1 MRGAC
6 RGDAAVRGTGPSDAG
21 TAGTQTCYR
30 LGMLR
35 ITPHLTIDDSAI
47 EFDFVT
53 ASGPG
58 GQNVNKVASAAQLR
72 FDAAHCAALSRP
84 QYERLVR
91 LAGRRMT
98 RDGVIVIQA
107 QRFRSQE
114 QNRRDALDRLVAL
127 LAAAAIA
134 PKARRKT
141 RPTLAAKERRLTAKR
156 HQSERKRTRRVD
168 ED

>member
-1 MRGAC
+1 
-6 RGDAAVRGTGPSDAG
+6 
-21 TAGTQTCYR
+21 
-30 LGMLR
+30 MLR
-35 ITPHLTIDDSAI
+35 VTPHLAIDEDEI
-47 EFDFVT
+47 VFEFVT

-72 FDAAHCAALSRP
+72 FDAARSAALSPALRA
-84 QYERLVR
+84 RLAK

-98 RDGVIVIQA
+98 KDGVIVIQA

-127 LAAAAIA
+127 LASAAVV
-134 PKARRKT
+134 PKARRRT

-156 HQSERKRTRRVD
+156 HRGERKRTRRPS

>member
-1 MRGAC
+1 
-6 RGDAAVRGTGPSDAG
+6 
-21 TAGTQTCYR
+21 
-30 LGMLR
+30 MLR
-35 ITPHLTIDDSAI
+35 ITPYLTIDDSAI

-72 FDAAHCAALSRP
+72 FDSAGCVALSHAMR
-84 QYERLVR
+84 ERLAR

-98 RDGVIVIQA
+98 KDGIIVIQA

-114 QNRRDALDRLVAL
+114 QNRRDALERLVAL
-127 LAAAAIA
+127 LASAAVT

-141 RPTLAAKERRLTAKR
+141 RPTRAAKERRLSEKR
-156 HQSERKRTRRVD
+156 RQSERKRTRQAD
-168 ED
+168 DD

>member
-1 MRGAC
+1 
-6 RGDAAVRGTGPSDAG
+6 
-21 TAGTQTCYR
+21 
-30 LGMLR
+30 MLR
-35 ITPHLTIDDSAI
+35 ITPELAIDESEI
-47 EFDFVT
+47 EFEFVT

-72 FDAAHCAALSRP
+72 FDAAHCAALGP
-84 QYERLVR
+84 ALLGRLAR

-98 RDGVIVIQA
+98 KEGVIVIQA

-127 LAAAAIA
+127 LAGAAIV

-141 RPTLAAKERRLTAKR
+141 RPTHAAKERRLTAKR
-156 HQSERKRTRRVD
+156 HRSERKRTRRPG

>member
-1 MRGAC
+1 
-6 RGDAAVRGTGPSDAG
+6 
-21 TAGTQTCYR
+21 
-30 LGMLR
+30 MLR
-35 ITPHLTIDDSAI
+35 ITPSLAIDDSAI
-47 EFDFVT
+47 TFEFVT

-72 FDAAHCAALSRP
+72 FDAANCATLSPALLA
-84 QYERLVR
+84 RLAR

-98 RDGVIVIQA
+98 KEGVIVIQA

-127 LAAAAIA
+127 LASAAIV

-141 RPTLAAKERRLTAKR
+141 RPTRAAKERRLTAKR
-156 HQSERKRTRRVD
+156 HQSERKRTRRPAD
-168 ED
+168 D

>member
-1 MRGAC
+1 
-6 RGDAAVRGTGPSDAG
+6 
-21 TAGTQTCYR
+21 
-30 LGMLR
+30 MLR
-35 ITPHLTIDDSAI
+35 ITPGLAIDDSAI
-47 EFDFVT
+47 TFEFVT

-72 FDAAHCAALSRP
+72 FDAANCATLSPALLA
-84 QYERLVR
+84 RLAR

-98 RDGVIVIQA
+98 KEGVIVIQA

-127 LAAAAIA
+127 LAAAAIV
-134 PKARRKT
+134 PTARRKT
-141 RPTLAAKERRLTAKR
+141 RPTRAAKERRLTAKR
-156 HQSERKRTRRVD
+156 HQSERKRTRRPA

>member
-1 MRGAC
+1 
-6 RGDAAVRGTGPSDAG
+6 
-21 TAGTQTCYR
+21 
-30 LGMLR
+30 MLR
-35 ITPHLTIDDSAI
+35 VTPHLSIDEDEI
-47 EFDFVT
+47 VFDFVT

-72 FDAAHCAALSRP
+72 FDASRSPALNPALRA
-84 QYERLVR
+84 RLAK

-98 RDGVIVIQA
+98 KDGVIVIQA

-127 LAAAAIA
+127 LASAAVV
-134 PKARRKT
+134 PKARRRT

-156 HQSERKRTRRVD
+156 HRSERKRTRRPS

>member
-1 MRGAC
+1 
-6 RGDAAVRGTGPSDAG
+6 
-21 TAGTQTCYR
+21 
-30 LGMLR
+30 MLR
-35 ITPHLTIDDSAI
+35 ITPSLSIDESEI
-47 EFDFVT
+47 TFEFVT

-72 FDAAHCAALSRP
+72 FDAVHCAALSP
-84 QYERLVR
+84 ALLSRLAT

-98 RDGVIVIQA
+98 KDGVIVIQA

-114 QNRRDALDRLVAL
+114 QNRRDALDRLIAL
-127 LAAAAIA
+127 IASAAVA

-141 RPTLAAKERRLTAKR
+141 RPTQAAKERRLTAKR
-156 HQSERKRTRRVD
+156 HRSERKRTRRPG

>member
-1 MRGAC
+1 
-6 RGDAAVRGTGPSDAG
+6 
-21 TAGTQTCYR
+21 
-30 LGMLR
+30 MLR
-35 ITPHLTIDDSAI
+35 ITPYLSIDEDEISF
-47 EFDFVT
+47 EYVT

-72 FDAAHCAALSRP
+72 FDATNSPALSPSLRA
-84 QYERLVR
+84 RLAK

-98 RDGVIVIQA
+98 KEGVIVIQA

-127 LAAAAIA
+127 LAGAATV

-156 HQSERKRTRRVD
+156 HRSERKRTRRPAD
-168 ED
+168 D